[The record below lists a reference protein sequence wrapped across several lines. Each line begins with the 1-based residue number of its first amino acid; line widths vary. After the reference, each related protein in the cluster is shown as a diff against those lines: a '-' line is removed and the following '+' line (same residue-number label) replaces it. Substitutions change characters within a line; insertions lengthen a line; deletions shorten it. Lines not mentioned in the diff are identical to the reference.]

1 MAPPNRLAAP
11 KCSLFYDS
19 SPPFTRVPLTR
30 PAEQVASRLDGVPF
44 RAEMTGFEQERST
57 YVNPS
62 KIITPPPSPN
72 IQASDVISTHYPS
85 RAVPLTVISDDLE
98 WDTHLKPLGFS
109 IGHFSRYS
117 AIAPYYA
124 PNPNVWILVAPKE
137 GQNLKDNKL
146 GDGSLILLEDESR
159 VNMVLAREKP
169 VVFCRLDAIAI
180 SCQPGYH
187 LMLGH
192 TIFTSQ
198 AIIPS
203 PLARA
208 PVIVAIPNHL
218 IDTTNFIYSIGQL
231 SLGQHIGATPDMV
244 RPPLR
249 RWEVIRSVSTPG
261 GSQLE
266 EPLVRERMEFIK
278 KWVQRQE

>member
-1 MAPPNRLAAP
+1 MAPPKRLAAP
-11 KCSLFYDS
+11 KPSLLYDL
-19 SPPFTRVPLTR
+19 SPLFTQVPLTQ
-30 PAEQVASRLDGVPF
+30 PAEQVAPRLDGVPF
-44 RAEMTGFEQERST
+44 CAGTAGFKQERST
-57 YVNPS
+57 YVDPS
-62 KIITPPPSPN
+62 MIITPPPSPN

-109 IGHFSRYS
+109 IAHFSCYS

-159 VNMVLAREKP
+159 IDMVLAQEKP
-169 VVFCRLDAIAI
+169 VAFCCLDAIAI
-180 SCQPGYH
+180 SHQPGYH
-187 LMLGH
+187 LMLGR
-192 TIFTSQ
+192 TIFTSR

-218 IDTTNFIYSIGQL
+218 VDTTNFIYSIGQP
-231 SLGQHIGATPDMV
+231 SLGQC
-244 RPPLR
+244 
-249 RWEVIRSVSTPG
+249 IRLL
-261 GSQLE
+261 Q
-266 EPLVRERMEFIK
+266 I
-278 KWVQRQE
+278 W